1 MALNIKNPEV
11 ERLATEVAG
20 LTGESKTE
28 AVRKALLERHRR
40 LRVQVSG
47 ATHADRI
54 QRFLTREIWSRV
66 PPDQVGCAPG
76 REERERILGLG
87 PEGV

>member
-11 ERLATEVAG
+11 ERLAAEVAT

-28 AVRKALLERHRR
+28 AIRQALSERHRR
-40 LRVQVSG
+40 LRVRIPD
-47 ATHADRI
+47 ATRANRI
-54 QRFLTREIWSRV
+54 QRFLSREIWSQI
-66 PPDQVGCAPG
+66 PPDQLSHPPS

-87 PEGV
+87 RDGV

>member
-11 ERLATEVAG
+11 ERLAAEVAS

-28 AVRKALLERHRR
+28 AIRQALSERHRR
-40 LRVQVSG
+40 LKV
-47 ATHADRI
+47 RI
-54 QRFLTREIWSRV
+54 PDTARAERIRRFLSREVWSQV
-66 PPDQVGCAPG
+66 PPDQIGCPPN

-87 PEGV
+87 RDGV